1 MARTIE
7 ISTDVYARIW
17 ALRHDGEES
26 ESDILWRVLGDPGAN
41 SGSDL
46 VAVNPTIRTERSMLP
61 VQNPATYTDRGPKTW
76 SQPTWATDIADV
88 LKQAGGRLRLN
99 QLYNRVEKF
108 RQAANR
114 TVPRSLEATIRRTLE
129 NHSSDSK
136 NYTGGADI
144 FFMPEGKGAGFWALR
159 EKYL

>member
-26 ESDILWRVLGDPGAN
+26 ESDVLRRVLGDLGPISEPDLIAVIPAIGA
-41 SGSDL
+41 
-46 VAVNPTIRTERSMLP
+46 ERSKLP
-61 VQNPATYTDRGPKTW
+61 VQLPPTYTDRGPKTW

-99 QLYNRVEKF
+99 QLYDRVEKF

-144 FFMPEGKGAGFWALR
+144 FYMPEGKGAGLWALR